1 MLCVLF
7 RKADYERIAGG
18 EITVAF
24 RRWRRPAVRAG
35 GTQVTPVGV
44 IAFTSAEPVDPA
56 AISEADARRAG
67 YRSSAEVVAELD
79 RRRDGEPY
87 RIEFRLAGPD
97 PRIALRE
104 RDALGDDDVAELRA
118 RLDRLDRHQ
127 GPWTERVLALIE
139 RRPAV
144 RAADLAAEIG
154 WERQPFK
161 LAVRKLKNL
170 GLTESLEVGYRLSPR
185 GRALLDRL
193 RPAARSSRRAP
204 PAGRPRARRSP
215 PA

>member
-24 RRWRRPAVRAG
+24 RRWRRPAVR
-35 GTQVTPVGV
+35 
-44 IAFTSAEPVDPA
+44 
-56 AISEADARRAG
+56 
-67 YRSSAEVVAELD
+67 
-79 RRRDGEPY
+79 
-87 RIEFRLAGPD
+87 
-97 PRIALRE
+97 
-104 RDALGDDDVAELRA
+104 ELRA
-118 RLDRLDRHQ
+118 RLSRLDRHH

-139 RRPAV
+139 RRPAT
-144 RAADLAAEIG
+144 RAADLAEELG

-170 GLTESLEVGYRLSPR
+170 GLTESLAVGYRLSPR
-185 GRALLDRL
+185 GRALLDHLTPAAGSSRRA
-193 RPAARSSRRAP
+193 RPAAR
-204 PAGRPRARRSP
+204 PRDRRSP